1 MFFGPSALQLRSKVD
16 KKASP
21 DRVKI
26 KEKSCQHLDANF
38 DRFGSQLGSILGG
51 FWRPSWTQVGTKWQ
65 QTRPHNQSKIW
76 SLLRRPPER
85 ILKGFWF
92 QLGSNL
98 DHLGLKSLPGLVKNE
113 VQIQKKRSKDIAKT
127 YQKMQYAITTKDNG
141 EYLPLLVFPKETC
154 WPQTLAFEP
163 PVEAKIPQITKVRQ
177 DQPAP
182 PKIW

>member
-1 MFFGPSALQLRSKVD
+1 MFFGPSALQLRSKID

-21 DRVKI
+21 DRSKI
-26 KEKSCQHLDANF
+26 KEKCCQHLDANF

-85 ILKGFWF
+85 ILKGFWS

-98 DHLGLKSLPGLVKNE
+98 DHLGLKTRLGGNVWGWDRGACGRPLYPSLP
-113 VQIQKKRSKDIAKT
+113 KT
-127 YQKMQYAITTKDNG
+127 
-141 EYLPLLVFPKETC
+141 PLLFQSGPFFAIAGH
-154 WPQTLAFEP
+154 QFQALS
-163 PVEAKIPQITKVRQ
+163 IS
-177 DQPAP
+177 
-182 PKIW
+182 